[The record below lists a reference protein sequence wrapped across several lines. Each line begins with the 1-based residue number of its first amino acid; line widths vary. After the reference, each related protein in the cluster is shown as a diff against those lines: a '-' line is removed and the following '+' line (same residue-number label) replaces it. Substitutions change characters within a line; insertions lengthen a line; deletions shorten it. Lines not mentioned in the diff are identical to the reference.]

1 MTNYSTLKILII
13 NILLTSLTTL
23 SAQAGFESLPKISL
37 KTVWKKGESYQYE
50 LKKGKKSF
58 LDAVQEN
65 HSETRQLVTLTVLEA
80 SAKGYIMEADYQ
92 SAAYFLPED
101 LKKINSV
108 QQLVEKYSHTK
119 VRYAINPDGEF
130 LGILNGREIQKML
143 VELFDALESS
153 KKLMEAEAIVLTNM
167 RCQMTSEAYITE
179 GVFQELHLLHQ
190 FYGNEY
196 QHDIIKQYDTQLANM
211 LQPKGAPIPARA
223 TLKVSMKDDNYCLVE
238 HHLTPDALRMKKLTF
253 DYLNKMSGGTW
264 QAENIESLG
273 MIVQDEGTFAYHLR
287 SGWLVE
293 MLKKRTTT
301 LDNEK
306 TVEYVSMKLLEKG
319 SF

>member
-1 MTNYSTLKILII
+1 MTYSSMLKILII
-13 NILLTSLTTL
+13 NILLISITPLF
-23 SAQAGFESLPKISL
+23 AQAGFESIPKISL
-37 KTVWKKGESYQYE
+37 KTVWKKGESYPYE

-58 LDAVQEN
+58 LDAVEEN
-65 HSETRQLVTLTVLEA
+65 HTETRQLVTLTVVEV
-80 SAKGYIMEADYQ
+80 SSKGYIMEAEYQ
-92 SAAYFLPED
+92 SAAYFLPDD
-101 LKKINSV
+101 LKKINSI
-108 QQLVEKYSHTK
+108 QLLVEKYSHTK
-119 VRYAINPDGEF
+119 VRYAINPYGEF

-143 VELFDALESS
+143 VDLFDALESS
-153 KKLMEAEAIVLTNM
+153 KKMTESEAIVLANM

-196 QHDIIKQYDTQLANM
+196 QHDILKAYDTQLANM
-211 LQPKGAPIPARA
+211 LEPNGIPIPARA

-238 HHLTPDALRMKKLTF
+238 HHLTPDALTMKKLTF

-264 QAENIESLG
+264 HVENAESLG
-273 MIVQDEGTFAYHLR
+273 MIVQDEGTFAYHVR